1 MEKSI
6 GIVIVNYNG
15 EKYQN
20 DCIDSILKSKY
31 DNYKI
36 IIVDNKS
43 TDNSMKMLDSYKTD
57 KIIKIYNNDNYG
69 VAKGNNIGINKSIEL
84 GCEYTLLLN
93 NDTILNDNV
102 IPELIKNT
110 INYDVIVPKIYFWST
125 NKIWYGGGSF
135 VRLKCINKHLHF
147 NQEDNGIKYKKE
159 YSYAPTCCMLIKNS
173 IFKKI
178 GFMDENY
185 FIYFDDTDF
194 CFRLKLAG
202 IKIGFI
208 NNAFIYHKVSL
219 STGGSK
225 SKISVYYEN
234 RNRFYFRKK
243 FNKYFGIFS
252 FLYIWSTRKIK
263 YCLGTMKKNNSIIIK
278 KAMKDFKNK
287 KMGRSDDL

>member
-1 MEKSI
+1 
-6 GIVIVNYNG
+6 
-15 EKYQN
+15 
-20 DCIDSILKSKY
+20 
-31 DNYKI
+31 
-36 IIVDNKS
+36 
-43 TDNSMKMLDSYKTD
+43 
-57 KIIKIYNNDNYG
+57 
-69 VAKGNNIGINKSIEL
+69 
-84 GCEYTLLLN
+84 
-93 NDTILNDNV
+93 
-102 IPELIKNT
+102 
-110 INYDVIVPKIYFWST
+110 
-125 NKIWYGGGSF
+125 
-135 VRLKCINKHLHF
+135 
-147 NQEDNGIKYKKE
+147 
-159 YSYAPTCCMLIKNS
+159 MLIKNS